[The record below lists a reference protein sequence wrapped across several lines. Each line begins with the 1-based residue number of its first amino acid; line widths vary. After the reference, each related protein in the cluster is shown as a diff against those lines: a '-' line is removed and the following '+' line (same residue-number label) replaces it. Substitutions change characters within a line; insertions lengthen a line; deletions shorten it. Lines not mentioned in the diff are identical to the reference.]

1 VVAGILKKRLQIGMP
16 LQVDATIQ
24 YLKGNWQPIILEDRK
39 IKSLYN
45 TYLNEGLPPG
55 PICNPGLASIQAVQN
70 PTQTDYWYYLHD
82 TKGVI
87 HYARSLEEQNLNIQ
101 QYLD

>member
-1 VVAGILKKRLQIGMP
+1 MLSTFDFKVGVSVTREEVILASLVERETRTAAERPVVAGILKKRLQIGMP

-55 PICNPGLASIQAVQN
+55 PICNPGLA
-70 PTQTDYWYYLHD
+70 
-82 TKGVI
+82 
-87 HYARSLEEQNLNIQ
+87 
-101 QYLD
+101 